1 MAKDP
6 TQKAKLSLKA
16 LDLALT
22 TDVTN
27 DYYLQPKLQK
37 CLSLDDLAR
46 EVAALSTR
54 QEDAED
60 ILIYFSNNKKALP
73 TFILSLLILRR
84 RHTRHPLE
92 ELGEERRVGEVQCVR
107 NLEH

>member
-1 MAKDP
+1 MAQDP

-22 TDVTN
+22 QDVKN

-37 CLSLDDLAR
+37 CLSMDDLAR

-54 QEDAED
+54 QEDAEE
-60 ILIYFSNNKKALP
+60 IARIGRLLMRRSVWF
-73 TFILSLLILRR
+73 LSSGYSLS
-84 RHTRHPLE
+84 T
-92 ELGEERRVGEVQCVR
+92 ELGYFRPTARASSWTA
-107 NLEH
+107 N